1 MLLNE
6 VGKRM
11 NRQIS
16 KTKNVIFDALLKKM
30 RDKPYHEIT
39 IVEITEEADVARL
52 SFYRHFNSK
61 EDIILFK
68 FKDVISKI
76 VRKISVNSINSPKEI
91 LDLILSIIDGY
102 KSIFNVIIKQNL
114 YGLIVQSFSSD
125 IRLITKK
132 ITRLEDSDVHLLT
145 FYEGALVN
153 LIIDWISS
161 KNELSKDE
169 YLNIVDNIFKKQLL
183 CLNSN

>member
-1 MLLNE
+1 MQ
-6 VGKRM
+6 V
-11 NRQIS
+11 
-16 KTKNVIFDALLKKM
+16 KT
-30 RDKPYHEIT
+30 YHEIT
-39 IVEITEEADVARL
+39 IVEITEAADVARL

-68 FKDVISKI
+68 FKDIISKI
-76 VRKISVNSINSPKEI
+76 VRKMSANAINAPKEI
-91 LDLILSIIDGY
+91 LDLILGIIDSF

-132 ITRLEDSDVHLLT
+132 ITRLEDSDIHLLT

-153 LIIDWISS
+153 LIIEWISS
-161 KNELSKDE
+161 ENALSKDE
-169 YLNIVDNIFKKQLL
+169 YLNIIDNIFNKQRLFL
-183 CLNSN
+183 KSN

>member
-1 MLLNE
+1 MYE
-6 VGKRM
+6 SQVP
-11 NRQIS
+11 
-16 KTKNVIFDALLKKM
+16 KTKNVIVEALLKKM
-30 RDKPYHEIT
+30 NEKPYHEIT

-102 KSIFNVIIKQNL
+102 KSIFKLIIKQNL
-114 YGLIVQSFSSD
+114 YG
-125 IRLITKK
+125 
-132 ITRLEDSDVHLLT
+132 
-145 FYEGALVN
+145 
-153 LIIDWISS
+153 
-161 KNELSKDE
+161 
-169 YLNIVDNIFKKQLL
+169 
-183 CLNSN
+183 